1 MLGSD
6 DLFRWFD
13 SRSSQCILCFRVPC
27 DVATIAH
34 FSPIVY
40 GMMNSVRG
48 ELFLWYRDKDLQT
61 VAPYYCRRS
70 DFVTWSQ
77 AQKQHEKHGG
87 LYKAWS
93 FTCFLLSYGQYGTL
107 STSLFSFLRVIAH
120 PAATHC
126 NILWHSWPW
135 CLKSIPHHDHAFK
148 ECNLSQDAPHPE
160 WLQNQDVNKH
170 VLSSGR
176 SNPSRLS
183 SIIIRAIQFQYKE
196 QFNFNIILYSHV
208 SLQFHIDYHQ

>member
-1 MLGSD
+1 M
-6 DLFRWFD
+6 W
-13 SRSSQCILCFRVPC
+13 CC
-27 DVATIAH
+27 TIAH

-48 ELFLWYRDKDLQT
+48 ELLLWYRDKDT
-61 VAPYYCRRS
+61 PNCCS
-70 DFVTWSQ
+70 I
-77 AQKQHEKHGG
+77 
-87 LYKAWS
+87 
-93 FTCFLLSYGQYGTL
+93 LLSPLWNCDMVSSTEAAWKTWRPIQRLVFYLPFAKLYGQYGTL

-148 ECNLSQDAPHPE
+148 ECKLSQDTPHPE

-170 VLSSGR
+170 RFCRQDGATQVDYLHSSSEQSNFNTR
-176 SNPSRLS
+176 SNSISTS
-183 SIIIRAIQFQYKE
+183 SYIHTE
-196 QFNFNIILYSHV
+196 HCNFK
-208 SLQFHIDYHQ
+208 

>member
-27 DVATIAH
+27 DVTTIAH
-34 FSPIVY
+34 FIPIVY

-61 VAPYYCRRS
+61 VAPYSCRRFE
-70 DFVTWSQ
+70 FVTWSQ

-148 ECNLSQDAPHPE
+148 ECKLSQDTPHPE

-170 VLSSGR
+170 RFCRQDGATQVDYLHSSSEQSNFNTR
-176 SNPSRLS
+176 SNSISTS
-183 SIIIRAIQFQYKE
+183 SYIHTE
-196 QFNFNIILYSHV
+196 HCNFK
-208 SLQFHIDYHQ
+208 